1 MNSSWYLCHTCRGNS
16 HSQQPDAECHIV
28 SHQLCGPSERAHLIK
43 DPPSHSHTPKMS
55 LNWNS
60 SIRMD
65 VSLETI
71 NAYFTL
77 DRKPY
82 PPTLTNNL
90 SQRTCISMP
99 SRETKATKQ
108 LRGPWLNDTG
118 GKKQRSSIR
127 GVRGRQKKR
136 GGDSKECCLA
146 PPYLHVD

>member
-1 MNSSWYLCHTCRGNS
+1 
-16 HSQQPDAECHIV
+16 
-28 SHQLCGPSERAHLIK
+28 
-43 DPPSHSHTPKMS
+43 
-55 LNWNS
+55 
-60 SIRMD
+60 MD

-108 LRGPWLNDTG
+108 LSGPWLNDTG
-118 GKKQRSSIR
+118 GKKREVASEVSEED
-127 GVRGRQKKR
+127 KKR
-136 GGDSKECCLA
+136 EEETVKS
-146 PPYLHVD
+146 VT

>member
-1 MNSSWYLCHTCRGNS
+1 
-16 HSQQPDAECHIV
+16 
-28 SHQLCGPSERAHLIK
+28 
-43 DPPSHSHTPKMS
+43 
-55 LNWNS
+55 
-60 SIRMD
+60 MD

-108 LRGPWLNDTG
+108 LSRPWLNDTG
-118 GKKQRSSIR
+118 GKKREVASEVSEED
-127 GVRGRQKKR
+127 KKR
-136 GGDSKECCLA
+136 EEETVKS
-146 PPYLHVD
+146 VT

>member
-1 MNSSWYLCHTCRGNS
+1 
-16 HSQQPDAECHIV
+16 
-28 SHQLCGPSERAHLIK
+28 
-43 DPPSHSHTPKMS
+43 
-55 LNWNS
+55 
-60 SIRMD
+60 MD

-108 LRGPWLNDTG
+108 LSGPWLNDTG
-118 GKKQRSSIR
+118 GKKRSSIR

-136 GGDSKECCLA
+136 EGDSKECCLA